1 MKTSV
6 KKLISMAICLTII
19 LSLLPSCLVYAEEN
33 VLSVSQA
40 LTATDGTETKV
51 EGLYV
56 GISKE
61 GSKSADNPAKEM
73 LIKDLSSDAIIAVR
87 DVPYGTWPDY
97 GYEKGDKIEFTA
109 TVKDD
114 TSTNNPGKNI

>member
-6 KKLISMAICLTII
+6 KKLISMAICLIM
-19 LSLLPSCLVYAEEN
+19 LFSMFSSCLVYAEEN

-40 LTATDGTETKV
+40 LTATDGTLAKV

-97 GYEKGDKIEFTA
+97 GYEKVIK
-109 TVKDD
+109 
-114 TSTNNPGKNI
+114 SNLPLL